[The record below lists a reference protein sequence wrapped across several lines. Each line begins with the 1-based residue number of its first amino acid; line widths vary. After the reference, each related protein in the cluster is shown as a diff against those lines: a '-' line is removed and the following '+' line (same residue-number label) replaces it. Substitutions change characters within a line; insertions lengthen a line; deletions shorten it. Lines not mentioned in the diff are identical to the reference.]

1 MADVTVVGNLFGEA
15 EALGEIYY
23 DAGTGE
29 WVIGDTLVRD
39 MLLHTIGAQS
49 RIMGKLEIKFFN
61 IPTRTLSGTSSMGHV
76 KPTGASGP

>member
-15 EALGEIYY
+15 EAIGEIYY
-23 DAGTGE
+23 DDDTQQ
-29 WVIGDTLVRD
+29 WVIGDTLIRD
-39 MLLHTIGAQS
+39 MLLHAVGAQS

-76 KPTGASGP
+76 KPAGAAGP